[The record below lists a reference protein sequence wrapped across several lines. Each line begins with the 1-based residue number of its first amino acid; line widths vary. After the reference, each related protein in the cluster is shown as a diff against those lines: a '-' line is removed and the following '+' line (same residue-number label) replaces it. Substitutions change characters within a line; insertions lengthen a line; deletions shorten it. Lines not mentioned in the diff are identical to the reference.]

1 MSVIAPSTFQLRTA
15 QALQNRPTTE
25 ALALD
30 FSVHGPGVKMVET
43 KLLKFLHEVFIGQH
57 LSIARA
63 HVRHDFL
70 DHWSEID
77 HAFDEVDGDAEL
89 VKRVLAGRWGLD
101 IDELEPQLPAIVAIM
116 TGYPMGRLGRYTK
129 IQSQTAPTSN
139 TITERRT
146 LEKAQVE
153 ESLPQRVVLK
163 EGVQNSVSWG

>member
-1 MSVIAPSTFQLRTA
+1 M
-15 QALQNRPTTE
+15 QNRPTTE
-25 ALALD
+25 ALAD
-30 FSVHGPGVKMVET
+30 RFGTYGPSVKRVET
-43 KLLKFLHEVFIGQH
+43 ELLKFLHEVFIGQH

-89 VKRVLAGRWGLD
+89 VKRLLAGRWGLD

-129 IQSQTAPTSN
+129 IQSQTATTSG
-139 TITERRT
+139 TITERRM
-146 LEKAQVE
+146 LEKAQVA

-163 EGVQNSVSWG
+163 GFRRTH